1 MITLAFAIFSTL
13 SFLTTYSFLFGYYF
27 GGEINNSFSNFEVFR
42 RFVPFDVNTMT
53 FTYLMISLSVTL
65 IIYSLKFLKEKG
77 LTFKF
82 LAVLCLVIFHLM
94 MTVFFSQ
101 EITIINVLHF
111 GAIWVIPLFI
121 GVMILFFVQGIK
133 SPFKTYSGS
142 IFGLV
147 SIIIYIM
154 FFYPNLSE
162 EWILIWL
169 NVALFS
175 IGTLFSRLPYNKY
188 WNLFLF
194 SLIPSLH

>member
-1 MITLAFAIFSTL
+1 M

-42 RFVPFDVNTMT
+42 RFVPFHLNTMT

-82 LAVLCLVIFHLM
+82 LAVICLVIYHLM

-101 EITIINVLHF
+101 EITLKNVLLF

-121 GVMILFFVQGIK
+121 GVMFLFFVQGIK
-133 SPFKTYSGS
+133 APFKTYSGS
-142 IFGLV
+142 IFGLS

-154 FFYPNLSE
+154 FFHSNLSD
-162 EWILIWL
+162 EWILI
-169 NVALFS
+169 
-175 IGTLFSRLPYNKY
+175 
-188 WNLFLF
+188 
-194 SLIPSLH
+194 